1 MAVSNKI
8 SLEYDRRSLSDCQNR
23 IRIVIAR
30 SLIILMPYISVIVKK
45 KSLPYA
51 GLGKHTLRI
60 MLNSVDSDYNMFNE
74 LKISM
79 YIRLHITTSD
89 EFQKIS

>member
-8 SLEYDRRSLSDCQNR
+8 SLEYDRRSLSDRQNR

-30 SLIILMPYISVIVKK
+30 SLIILMPYISVIVKN
-45 KSLPYA
+45 SLPYA
-51 GLGKHTLRI
+51 GLGKTTLRI
-60 MLNSVDSDYNMFNE
+60 MLNSVDSGYNMFNQ

-79 YIRLHITTSD
+79 FTNHN
-89 EFQKIS
+89 K